1 MKIKTGDGIIIFLA
15 TPSTPPTSIIRS
27 RLRCL
32 HVMPRAARQH
42 PVGGRITSC
51 SILHSNHRAH
61 HPLLFACL
69 FALYVTGH
77 TEKCFSILKN
87 LKATKSLFKMR
98 KSPTRLGTSSMP
110 FIQQP
115 VQKNGSD
122 SYNLQKERNK
132 YEQCMWCVLH
142 VFNSLIIEEKNK
154 SCLLNL

>member
-61 HPLLFACL
+61 HPLLFAC
-69 FALYVTGH
+69 
-77 TEKCFSILKN
+77 FSILKN
-87 LKATKSLFKMR
+87 LKATKSLFKMQ

-115 VQKNGSD
+115 VQKNSSD
-122 SYNLQKERNK
+122 SYNLQKETNK